1 MARSK
6 NEAFWWS
13 LFAAGG
19 GVAAILV
26 PIHIIVNGIGEPL
39 AWASPSWIRELVSN
53 PLVKLYFLVLFSL
66 PFFHCAHR
74 IRHVLYD
81 SGLRGMQAPVAIV
94 CYGAALASTLWA
106 VRVIM
111 AL

>member
-19 GVAAILV
+19 GLAAMVV
-26 PIHIIVNGIGEPL
+26 PVHIIVNGIGEPHG
-39 AWASPSWIRELVSN
+39 WVSPAGIRALVAN
-53 PLVKLYFLVLFSL
+53 PLVKLYLFALFSL

-74 IRHVLYD
+74 IRHILYD
-81 SGLRGMQAPVAIV
+81 FGLRGMQAPVAIV

-106 VRVIM
+106 VRVIL